1 MRSSKS
7 DDDDDAATRD
17 AGILYEVWHTPAA
30 HVVHRVQASGAAH
43 PLTVEGVI
51 RSDGKF
57 QLADVK
63 IGPDPVVPPGY
74 TAEDVEQMIYNVE
87 PQLGFYCLYRPRPGE
102 NVTAETPVCPNIE
115 EVARQQ

>member
-1 MRSSKS
+1 MRPSKS
-7 DDDDDAATRD
+7 DDDDAATRD

-30 HVVHRVQASGAAH
+30 HVVHRVQKSGAAH

-63 IGPDPVVPPGY
+63 TGPDPVVPPGY